1 MTQSMPA
8 MQTPAPPHV
17 ARPTTPWVA
26 IAALTIGIG
35 AFVLSWVPGL
45 GAFLGLA
52 GLVLGI
58 IALVSRRSAVMSAL
72 ATGLSVLA
80 ILIGAWSTTV
90 GVQWLADLEPSS
102 WDSYASEE
110 YGYEDDGAEE
120 YEDYSYEGDGEYY
133 GDDDYGYYPRTGP
146 GSFDEPLTQPRTV
159 QYAGEN
165 AYTVSA
171 RLADDV
177 DATVLGWSEF
187 NEPAPDG
194 YRWVLM
200 EATITGRSDEGTKPS
215 YADYDLM
222 IASAPDVFH
231 YSESFTLPDDIPYL
245 DDQRTLGPGESF
257 AGVSAYLVP
266 ADATEL
272 RLADGEAFIAF

>member
-1 MTQSMPA
+1 MTQPMPA
-8 MQTPAPPHV
+8 MHTYAPARGT
-17 ARPTTPWVA
+17 RPTTPWVA
-26 IAALTIGIG
+26 IAALAIGIS
-35 AFVLSWVPGL
+35 AFVLAWVPAL

-58 IALVSRRSAVMSAL
+58 IALVSRRSAVMSAI

-80 ILIGAWSTTV
+80 VLIGAWTTVV

-102 WDSYASEE
+102 WDSYASDD
-110 YGYEDDGAEE
+110 YGYEDD
-120 YEDYSYEGDGEYY
+120 EDYSYEGDGEYY

-146 GSFDEPLTQPRTV
+146 GSFDDPLTQPRTV

-187 NEPAPDG
+187 NEPAPEG

-200 EATITGRSDEGTKPS
+200 EATITGRSDEGTKPA

-222 IASAPDVFH
+222 IASGPNEFH
-231 YSESFTLPDDIPYL
+231 YSESFTLPEDIPYL
-245 DDQRTLGPGESF
+245 DDQRTLGPGETF
-257 AGVSAYLVP
+257 TGVSAYLVP

-272 RLADGEAFIAF
+272 RLADGQAFIKF